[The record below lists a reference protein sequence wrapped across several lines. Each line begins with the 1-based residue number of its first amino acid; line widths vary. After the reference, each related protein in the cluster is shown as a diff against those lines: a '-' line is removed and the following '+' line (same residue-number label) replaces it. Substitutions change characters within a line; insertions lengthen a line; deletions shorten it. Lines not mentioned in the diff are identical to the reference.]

1 MSEPVEA
8 LQDGRARLPKG
19 QFLTER
25 FPVLTYGPTPAVT
38 TDDWKMRVWGS
49 CLSKEITC
57 DWKDFTA
64 LGSHETTRDFHCV
77 TTWSRYDNTWGG
89 VSVGAVWD
97 WISGQVGAGGG
108 DLSKVA
114 AVMLHCYG
122 DYTTNLL
129 IDDFLAADNLFATHH
144 DGVPL
149 SAPHGGPMRFV
160 CHHLYA
166 WKSAKWINGIELL
179 TEVERGFW
187 EVNGYH
193 IRGNPWSE
201 ERYAYQE

>member
-1 MSEPVEA
+1 MARPMSEPVEP
-8 LQDGRARLPKG
+8 LQDGRSRLPKG

-25 FPVLTYGPTPAVT
+25 FPVLTYGPTPQIS
-38 TDDWKMRVWGS
+38 TDGWGLRVWGS
-49 CLSKEITC
+49 GMGKEVSF
-57 DWKDFTA
+57 DWNEFNA
-64 LGSHETTRDFHCV
+64 LGNHQTMRDFHCV

-89 VSVGAVWD
+89 VPVSAVWQA
-97 WISGQVGAGGG
+97 IQPH
-108 DLSKVA
+108 LNEKPA

-129 IDDFLAADNLFATHH
+129 IDDFLAEDNLFATHH
-144 DGVPL
+144 DGEPL

-179 TEVERGFW
+179 TEDERGFW

-193 IRGNPWSE
+193 IRGDPWGE